1 MSFNSKMDKE
11 DYLDPE
17 SEAQRKEAFANNPVR
32 HVGVQNMVVDLDLGG
47 QKNKRERKESHTI
60 TMTPT
65 MKKALL
71 KIAKQNG
78 YTGMSAFAVDLFQ
91 AIIDQQENKKEK

>member
-11 DYLDPE
+11 DYLDAE
-17 SEAQRKEAFANNPVR
+17 SEAQMKEAFANNPVR
-32 HVGVQNMVVDLDLGG
+32 HAGVQDMVSGLNLAA
-47 QKNKRERKESHTI
+47 QNTKRERKESVSI

-78 YTGMSAFAVDLFQ
+78 YSGMSAFAVDLFQ
-91 AIIDQQENKKEK
+91 AIIDQQASNKNN

>member
-17 SEAQRKEAFANNPVR
+17 SEVQMTEAFANNPVR
-32 HVGVQNMVVDLDLGG
+32 NMVEDLDLGG
-47 QKNKRERKESHTI
+47 QKNKRERKESVSI

>member
-17 SEAQRKEAFANNPVR
+17 SEVQMKEAFANNPVR
-32 HVGVQNMVVDLDLGG
+32 NMVEDLDLGG
-47 QKNKRERKESHTI
+47 QKNKRERKESVSI